1 MHASGM
7 TRKCSDNPATVLSM
21 SDAHLCSAISVSTL
35 HVHYRLLIIACLL
48 YRDPGGSR
56 QNLHAEYRR
65 SRAVR
70 GGRDT
75 KRFCRERL
83 SPPKN
88 PRVRGRFCVFWAM
101 KAFIVHKNPHGYIR
115 LHCTINN
122 ACRTASVSDT
132 EGIFQRVQ
140 PWPLSISRFVSHTV
154 APTVIT
160 HLSNNSQFSF
170 CKF

>member
-1 MHASGM
+1 LRKSLVSDFPMHASGM

-115 LHCTINN
+115 LHCTINTML
-122 ACRTASVSDT
+122 AEQHQFLTQKVFFSV
-132 EGIFQRVQ
+132 F
-140 PWPLSISRFVSHTV
+140 SHGLFRSPGLCHT
-154 APTVIT
+154 P
-160 HLSNNSQFSF
+160 
-170 CKF
+170 